1 VKWWKTKARHRERTR
16 SAVWNT
22 RYGHDAVIL
31 EAEKQNW
38 RQLRSVWF
46 RATAAMSR
54 KNIVRRMLAQLRTPD
69 LSYEPLTSA
78 TNPWPQLRTPD
89 LSYEPL
95 TAAIGLKINLVQ
107 RAFPLCL
114 RDFCSYVQEVKQ
126 NAAKQPKKV
135 ESNQM
140 FLVVSKTWFYV
151 EEATKSNFLTS
162 RNQQTCIWQK
172 LIIRCKVIVTEI
184 VCIPGND

>member
-1 VKWWKTKARHRERTR
+1 
-16 SAVWNT
+16 
-22 RYGHDAVIL
+22 
-31 EAEKQNW
+31 
-38 RQLRSVWF
+38 
-46 RATAAMSR
+46 
-54 KNIVRRMLAQLRTPD
+54 MLA
-69 LSYEPLTSA
+69 
-78 TNPWPQLRTPD
+78 QLRTPD

-162 RNQQTCIWQK
+162 RNQQTCI
-172 LIIRCKVIVTEI
+172 
-184 VCIPGND
+184 